1 MACAQCGLITYTT
14 RFCRCT
20 ILTWS
25 RHVHTSFCL
34 LEGIQKP
41 NGIYC
46 LLMSDWHQSSFSSCI
61 ATWGANKIE
70 KGSISEVTLLY
81 NYLHL
86 SGWLGNLIVSRPA
99 LGACLQRMCNT
110 LTRDNCPARNIF
122 SCAWHSWHRFHRRQA
137 ARKLSSTA
145 PFVTRSGAPNPVIAT
160 TALLLENKPLA
171 DKVPKFKWK
180 LKHWKGLA
188 LGRLWDLPSRDDG
201 VSSDKE
207 DGKESVRVSAED
219 GGTN

>member
-25 RHVHTSFCL
+25 RHVHASFCL

-46 LLMSDWHQSSFSSCI
+46 LLMSDWHQSSFSSYI

-70 KGSISEVTLLY
+70 KGSISVVTLLY

-99 LGACLQRMCNT
+99 LGACLQQMCNT

-122 SCAWHSWHRFHRRQA
+122 RAHGTVDTVATVDTVFIEGRRRENCRQ
-137 ARKLSSTA
+137 
-145 PFVTRSGAPNPVIAT
+145 
-160 TALLLENKPLA
+160 LLHL
-171 DKVPKFKWK
+171 
-180 LKHWKGLA
+180 
-188 LGRLWDLPSRDDG
+188 
-201 VSSDKE
+201 
-207 DGKESVRVSAED
+207 
-219 GGTN
+219 